1 MRPPTDR
8 DVIPG
13 KWVYKVKLGPI
24 GQVDKFKAR
33 YIANGVKQVEGLD
46 YFDFCAYLL
55 TRDIQD
61 SISTISEAKPCDA
74 PVRYRD
80 SFHALSNREQPQEFV
95 KQGAD
100 GGKLVCRLNQSTY
113 GLKQAANNW

>member
-13 KWVYKVKLGPI
+13 KWVYKVKLGPS
-24 GQVDKFKAR
+24 GHFDKFKAR
-33 YIANGVKQVEGLD
+33 YFANGVKQVEGVD

-55 TRDIQD
+55 TKDIQD

-74 PVRYRD
+74 PVRYQD
-80 SFHALSNREQPQEFV
+80 GFHALSNRERSV
-95 KQGAD
+95 SGTAT
-100 GGKLVCRLNQSTY
+100 GVCKTRIRWREVSMPT
-113 GLKQAANNW
+113 